1 MRYRSPD
8 ASQHHDVLKRLVADF
23 IKEASKNPDYNT
35 VNVVHDCVVHVMRNK
50 PPEVERVDGAVI
62 QPIIHEVVL
71 NMMGRKAG
79 VAKAPV
85 PPVPERQSTWLE
97 RMAWGFV
104 TAARK
109 LVG

>member
-1 MRYRSPD
+1 MRYQSPD
-8 ASQHHDVLKRLVADF
+8 VSQHHDVLKRLVTDF

-35 VNVVHDCVVHVMRNK
+35 VNVVHDCVVYVMRNK

-71 NMMGRKAG
+71 GMVGKKKATK
-79 VAKAPV
+79 VTAPAA
-85 PPVPERQSTWLE
+85 PERASTWLE

-104 TAARK
+104 AAARRI
-109 LVG
+109 VG

>member
-8 ASQHHDVLKRLVADF
+8 VARHHEALKRLVTEF

-35 VNVVHDCVVHVMRNK
+35 VNVVHDCVVYVMRNK

-62 QPIIHEVVL
+62 QPIIQEVVMA
-71 NMMGRKAG
+71 MMGRK
-79 VAKAPV
+79 VKAQPASAAL
-85 PPVPERQSTWLE
+85 PERQPTWLE
-97 RMAWGFV
+97 RMASGFMA
-104 TAARK
+104 TARK